1 MVKRFILVLAA
12 LILTSLISYGQEN
25 FIELLRSDLKTQK
38 KAVITEAM
46 NFTEDQAAKFWPIYR
61 EYEFEFTKIGDTR
74 VALIKDF
81 ANNYENMTD
90 EKAKEITDKALK
102 IEEETFKLKK
112 KYIGKFSKVLPATVV
127 ARFLQVEN
135 QINNLMNLQI
145 ASELPLIEPVGSEQ

>member
-90 EKAKEITDKALK
+90 EKAKEMTDKALK

-145 ASELPLIEPVGSEQ
+145 ASELPLIEPVGREQ